1 MRKLKLNLKKMK
13 FSIATDKFKKW
24 LDVVNHATA
33 NISTTPILENILIKV
48 NENSIILTS
57 NNLDLA
63 IEYFISEWVSV
74 EKTWDFCLPSK
85 LLTNYVSLVNDDE
98 IKLELL
104 ADNSVK
110 INAWGSMIKIKW
122 IEASEFPLIPNV
134 KEEISLMI
142 PWKVIKK
149 SIDKTLFSSAEGN
162 IRPTLAWIYVNIE
175 NNEII
180 FASTDSYRLS
190 EYKTVIDENV
200 RNNFSQIIPSKT
212 CNQIRS
218 ILAEENQVKIV
229 SWDNQIAFFAE
240 NINIYSRLLNW
251 RFPEYLWFF
260 PTSYT
265 IKAEINRTD
274 LIQALKKVNL
284 ISREKDYYIKMS
296 LSTTRWIELETT
308 ETQIWEW
315 DITLIWTVEWVDN
328 AVWINS
334 NFLLEVLSVI
344 DTTHVSISFETPR
357 SPITIS
363 PIIDPENDKNKNE
376 FFRHI
381 LMPLKI

>member
-1 MRKLKLNLKKMK
+1 MK
-13 FSIATDKFKKW
+13 FSISTERFKKG

-48 NENSIILTS
+48 NQSSIILTS
-57 NNLDLA
+57 NNLELA
-63 IEYFISEWVSV
+63 IEYFIEDVSV
-74 EKTWDFCLPSK
+74 EKTWAFCLPSK
-85 LLTNYVSLVNDDE
+85 LLTNYVSLVQDDE

-104 ADNSVK
+104 DDNSVQL
-110 INAWGSMIKIKW
+110 NNWGSKIKIKW

-134 KEEISLMI
+134 KEETSLLI
-142 PWKVIKK
+142 PGNVIKK
-149 SIDKTLFSSAEGN
+149 SIDKTLFSSAEWN
-162 IRPTLAWIYVNIE
+162 IRPTLAGIFVNIE
-175 NNEII
+175 NNEIT
-180 FASTDSYRLS
+180 FASTDTYRLS
-190 EYKTVIDENV
+190 EYKSIIDENV
-200 RNNFSQIIPSKT
+200 KNNFSQIIPSKT

-218 ILAEENQVKIV
+218 ILWDANQVKIV
-229 SWDNQIAFFAE
+229 SGDNQIAFFAE

-251 RFPEYLWFF
+251 KFPDYLPFF
-260 PTSYT
+260 PSTYT
-265 IKAEINRTD
+265 IKAEINRID

-284 ISREKDYYIKMS
+284 ISKEKDYYIKMS

-315 DITLIWTVEWVDN
+315 KITLIWVIEWADN

-344 DTTHVSISFETPR
+344 ETTHVSISFETPR

-363 PIIDPENDKNKNE
+363 PVEDPEENNNKKE
-376 FFRHI
+376 YFRHI
-381 LMPLKI
+381 LMPLRI

>member
-1 MRKLKLNLKKMK
+1 MK

>member
-1 MRKLKLNLKKMK
+1 MK

-190 EYKTVIDENV
+190 EYKTVIDESV

>member
-1 MRKLKLNLKKMK
+1 MK
-13 FSIATDKFKKW
+13 FNISTEKLKKW
-24 LDVVNHATA
+24 LEIVNHATA

-57 NNLDLA
+57 NNLELA
-63 IEYFISEWVSV
+63 IEYFITENLKV
-74 EKTWDFCLPSK
+74 EKTGAFCLPSK
-85 LLTNYVSLVNDDE
+85 LLTSYISLVTDDE
-98 IKLELL
+98 LKFELL
-104 ADNSVK
+104 EDNSVK
-110 INAWGSMIKIKW
+110 INAWSSIIKIKW

-142 PWKVIKK
+142 PGKIIKN
-149 SIDKTLFSSAEGN
+149 SIDKTLFSSAEWN
-162 IRPTLAWIYVNIE
+162 IRPNLAGIFVKIE
-175 NNEII
+175 NDEII

-190 EYKTVIDENV
+190 EYKTFLDFRVE
-200 RNNFSQIIPSKT
+200 NNFSQIIPSKT

-218 ILAEENQVKIV
+218 ILWDANEVKIV

-251 RFPEYLWFF
+251 NFPEYTSFF
-260 PTSYT
+260 PQNFT
-265 IKAEINRTD
+265 IKAEINRLD
-274 LIQALKKVNL
+274 LIQALRKVNL
-284 ISREKDYYIKMS
+284 ISKEKDYYIKMS
-296 LSTTRWIELETT
+296 LSTSRWIELETT

-315 DITLIWTVEWVDN
+315 DVTLIWVVEWEDN

-344 DTTHVSISFETPR
+344 NTSHISFSFESSL
-357 SPITIS
+357 SPITIT
-363 PIIDPENDKNKNE
+363 PILEKADKKEKNNL
-376 FFRHI
+376 FRHI

>member
-1 MRKLKLNLKKMK
+1 MK
-13 FSIATDKFKKW
+13 FSILTEKFKKW

-48 NENSIILTS
+48 NQNSITLTS
-57 NNLDLA
+57 NNLELA
-63 IEYFISEWVSV
+63 IEYFIEDVKV
-74 EKTWDFCLPSK
+74 EKTWAFCLPSK
-85 LLTNYVSLVNDDE
+85 LLTNYVSLVADDE
-98 IKLELL
+98 MKLELL
-104 ADNSVK
+104 SDNSVR
-110 INAWGSMIKIKW
+110 INNWSSVIKIKW
-122 IEASEFPLIPNV
+122 IESQEFPLIPNV

-142 PWKVIKK
+142 PGKVLKK

-162 IRPTLAWIYVNIE
+162 IRPNLAWLYVNIE
-175 NNEII
+175 NNEIV
-180 FASTDSYRLS
+180 FASTDTYRLS
-190 EYKTVIDENV
+190 EYKTIINESSI
-200 RNNFSQIIPSKT
+200 NNFSQIIPSKT

-218 ILAEENQVKIV
+218 ILAEEEQVKIV

-240 NINIYSRLLNW
+240 NINIYSRLLNGK
-251 RFPEYLWFF
+251 FPEYLPFF
-260 PTSYT
+260 PTTFSVKT
-265 IKAEINRTD
+265 EINRLD
-274 LIQALKKVNL
+274 LIQALRKVNL

-296 LSTTRWIELETT
+296 LSTSRWIELETT

-315 DITLIWTVEWVDN
+315 DVTLIWTVEWIDN

-344 DTTHVSISFETPR
+344 ETSHVSISFETPR

-363 PIIDPENDKNKNE
+363 PIIDPEDKNNKNE

-381 LMPLKI
+381 LMPLRI